1 MIDFLIEKF
10 HDARFMAMLLAAIA
24 ASVTAYTLITP
35 LLVGEN
41 LSKRMKAVAS
51 ERERIRQRER
61 DRLNRSEK
69 VTLRQAPRQLVQKAV
84 TDFNLGKWVAQEAA
98 REKLVMAGYRG
109 PAPYTTFLF
118 FRMVTPI
125 AFFLASAF
133 YMFILAKTQ
142 QSAMVKL
149 AICIGMTYLGM
160 QAPMIFL
167 KNAISKRRQSIKRA
181 FPDTLDLLLI
191 CVESGMSIE
200 AAFRR
205 VSQEI
210 GSQSIALAEELT
222 LTTAELSYLQDRKVA
237 YENLSKRIG
246 LDGVKSVA
254 LALQQAERYGTPLG
268 QTLRVLAQEN
278 RDMRMNEAE
287 KKAAADVYKRQRPSR
302 ALRHARRTGAS
313 NDGEGEPRNPP
324 VGSRAEGCRLAA
336 EADGADDPVFSAGA
350 FRGDPGTDGHEG
362 LGLHALTRTQS
373 GGFHDLRTPALIRA
387 AARTAHQERY
397 EPAPVSFCAPR
408 RGASPRLSIWRR

>member
-287 KKAAADVYKRQRPSR
+287 KKAAA
-302 ALRHARRTGAS
+302 L
-313 NDGEGEPRNPP
+313 PP
-324 VGSRAEGCRLAA
+324 KLTVPMILFFL
-336 EADGADDPVFSAGA
+336 PVLFVVILGPTAMKVSAYM
-350 FRGDPGTDGHEG
+350 H
-362 LGLHALTRTQS
+362 
-373 GGFHDLRTPALIRA
+373 
-387 AARTAHQERY
+387 
-397 EPAPVSFCAPR
+397 
-408 RGASPRLSIWRR
+408 